1 MRRFVVA
8 VTAWAMGLAWV
19 LGGLTPVSASAQIPA
34 VAAAG
39 TVAVST
45 QGGFTSVAPF
55 RLLDTRIAVPP
66 AKVGVAV
73 PAHGTVR
80 LLVGGR
86 GGVPGPGLTSAV
98 VLNVTATAPT
108 AGGFVTV
115 YQDGDGKTL
124 PTASNL
130 NFVKG
135 QIVPNLVVAPVGSNG
150 KVALYNGS
158 TGTVHLIV
166 DVSGYY
172 LAGVPTVA
180 GAFGSLAPFRLLD
193 TRIAVPPA
201 KVGVAVPAHGTVR
214 LLVGGRGSVPG
225 PGLTSAV
232 VLNVTATAPTAGGFV

>member
-172 LAGVPTVA
+172 SNT
-180 GAFGSLAPFRLLD
+180 D
-193 TRIAVPPA
+193 AVVIPP
-201 KVGVAVPAHGTVR
+201 
-214 LLVGGRGSVPG
+214 GSVTNVGAAAGTTTIALSWSNP
-225 PGLTSAV
+225 PQASLTAV
-232 VLNVTATAPTAGGFV
+232 MIRRAQ